1 MAKTRLLSWTERG
14 RGKRVFEY
22 SNTLAVGMVISVSV
36 EASVPPRLSI
46 VRIGTIPVAVLRE
59 IPVADV
65 VVDPPPVIR
74 ECPCRIVARSEPAVA
89 ILERCLAIV
98 AAGAVEGDRAIVA
111 LAVYREGEGEAMGAI
126 RVQVASGLTVK
137 EMTGNHVGQWII
149 GGRAPDSSYNNTLH
163 IVVVVC
169 ASSLAGLQR
178 GIEPGAL
185 PYESAQRLK
194 ETVVG

>member
-1 MAKTRLLSWTERG
+1 MEKPQLLSWTERG

-22 SNTLAVGMVISVSV
+22 SDSLAVGMVISVGV
-36 EASVPPRLSI
+36 EARVPPRLSI
-46 VRIGTIPVAVLRE
+46 VRIGTIPVAVLSE
-59 IPVADV
+59 IPIANM

-74 ECPCRIVARSEPAVA
+74 ECPCRIVVRSKPAVA

-98 AAGAVEGDRAIVA
+98 AAGAVQGDRAVVA
-111 LAVYREGEGEAMGAI
+111 FAIHRQGEGEALSAI
-126 RVQVASGLTVK
+126 RVQVVARLAGK
-137 EMTGNHVGQWII
+137 EMTGNHVGQWIM
-149 GGRAPDSSYNNTLH
+149 GGRAPYSSHNSTLH

-169 ASSLAGLQR
+169 AASVAGLQR

-185 PYESAQRLK
+185 PAQSAQPLK